1 MTLRDQVEVAYA
13 AFTERTAGAVG
24 DDAATKRVADAY
36 ARLGEVA
43 QQDPARAPAA
53 FDEYRDL
60 LARTVGSDSA
70 RAGVQDAFTRFLR
83 AVGDAWPRDGAAPED
98 VAALADAL
106 HAAAWVAWV
115 STDGDPTHAAGQPHP
130 ADGGAAGW
138 GAGWSTTATA
148 GTPVHGNAVNGNAAG
163 SVEATG
169 ATDEEPPG
177 EIAGWGPTSV
187 LE

>member
-24 DDAATKRVADAY
+24 DDAATRRVADAY

-43 QQDPARAPAA
+43 QQDPARLPAA

-60 LARTVGSDSA
+60 LARTVGADSA
-70 RAGVQDAFTRFLR
+70 RAGVQDAFSRFLR
-83 AVGDAWPRDGAAPED
+83 AVGDAWPRDGASPEE

-115 STDGDPTHAAGQPHP
+115 STDGHAPGQPGGAPDGHAAGRGATGWP
-130 ADGGAAGW
+130 A
-138 GAGWSTTATA
+138 
-148 GTPVHGNAVNGNAAG
+148 TPVTAINGSAVGG
-163 SVEATG
+163 TVEAADTN
-169 ATDEEPPG
+169 DETPPG
-177 EIAGWGPTSV
+177 EVAGWGPTSV